1 MAKGNRAGTYIS
13 GTMRKQ
19 FPNLTVEIILSHS
32 IYAVFGIFVDLARG
46 IEESFYILC
55 HLGRLTSVSDDLL
68 EIFRCVLV
76 LPDQLLVYG

>member
-1 MAKGNRAGTYIS
+1 MLWRLV
-13 GTMRKQ
+13 RD
-19 FPNLTVEIILSHS
+19 V
-32 IYAVFGIFVDLARG
+32 
-46 IEESFYILC
+46 EESFFILR